1 MIERKKKLRIIQFSL
16 FVIALAIVFITYS
29 NINKK
34 DLNQGFSEIS
44 EKNKDLTSSEED
56 NDEINIFF
64 NIEYSGIDLSGNRY
78 ILKSEEAR
86 SRKLDQAIINM
97 KGVTAFFYF
106 KDDTILEIR
115 SKFAIYNNKT
125 LDMKFDQDIKANYKE
140 SVLKANSAEYLN
152 SKGSLKVLGD
162 VKLIDTKGKLA
173 ADMLIFDL
181 KKQSLNIESN
191 NNNYVN
197 TLLQLNEKKF

>member
-1 MIERKKKLRIIQFSL
+1 
-16 FVIALAIVFITYS
+16 
-29 NINKK
+29 
-34 DLNQGFSEIS
+34 
-44 EKNKDLTSSEED
+44 
-56 NDEINIFF
+56 
-64 NIEYSGIDLSGNRY
+64 
-78 ILKSEEAR
+78 
-86 SRKLDQAIINM
+86 M